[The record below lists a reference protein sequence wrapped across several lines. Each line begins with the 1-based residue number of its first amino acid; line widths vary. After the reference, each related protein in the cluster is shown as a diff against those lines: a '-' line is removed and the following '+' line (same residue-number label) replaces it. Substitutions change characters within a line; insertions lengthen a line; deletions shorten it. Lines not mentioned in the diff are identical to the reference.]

1 MKKSIRQKFVA
12 SAALLVLATY
22 SVAHA
27 QDNGTGVSRPSQLN
41 LGTCFVML
49 IDDVDVPARETGP
62 LVAMHVQEGLA
73 VSQNDLL
80 AKIDDQIVQ
89 RKRDEVEAKLQA
101 ALKKAES
108 TVEIDYAT
116 AAYQVAEK
124 EFEINR
130 ELRKKN
136 SISLIEYERSALA
149 KTQAHLSID
158 KTRNDLAIEQLTA
171 EAQRV
176 ELEAVNDSIGRHQ
189 IVSPLDGNVMEIYKQ
204 AGEWVETGEKVLRV
218 VRMNRLRVQG
228 YVEAAKFNP
237 AEIQGRRV
245 TVVAQLA
252 HDRTEVFHGHVAHVG
267 LEKRGGSQFSTGS
280 RYQIWAE
287 VENRIEDG
295 HWLLMPGADVE
306 LTIDLASAAVTAGQN
321 VQPAR

>member
-1 MKKSIRQKFVA
+1 MSKNHRIRSTVLLLTIA
-12 SAALLVLATY
+12 MLSSVSRSAA
-22 SVAHA
+22 
-27 QDNGTGVSRPSQLN
+27 QDPSRSQLE

-62 LVAMHVQEGLA
+62 LVAMNVQEGQA
-73 VSQNDLL
+73 VAQNELL

-89 RKRDEVEAKLQA
+89 RKRDEVDAKLQA
-101 ALKKAES
+101 AVKKAES

-130 ELRKKN
+130 ELRRKN

-176 ELEAVNDSIGRHQ
+176 ELEAVNDAIGRHQ

-228 YVEAAKFNP
+228 FVEAAKFNP
-237 AEIQGRRV
+237 SEIQGRRV
-245 TVVAQLA
+245 TVVAKLA
-252 HDRTEVFHGHVAHVG
+252 HDRIEVFHGHVAHVG
-267 LEKRGGSQFSTGS
+267 LEKHGGSQFSTGS

-295 HWLLMPGADVE
+295 HWLLMQGADVE
-306 LTIDLASAAVTAGQN
+306 LTIDLASPAVTAGQS
-321 VQPAR
+321 VQPTR